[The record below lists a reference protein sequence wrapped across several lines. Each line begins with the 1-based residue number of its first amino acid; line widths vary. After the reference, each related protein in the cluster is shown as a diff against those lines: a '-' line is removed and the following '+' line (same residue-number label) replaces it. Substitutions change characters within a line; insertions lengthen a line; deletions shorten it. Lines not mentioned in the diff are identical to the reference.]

1 VYRLMQRAT
10 SLIQTYEIKI
20 LLNLLSIILV
30 LIFVNAKTLI
40 MLMLLLEQ
48 ARGHDVDDVVVPF

>member
-1 VYRLMQRAT
+1 MYRLMQRAT

>member
-1 VYRLMQRAT
+1 MQRAT